1 MLKKWL
7 GGLLLVFFV
16 IIVISLILLKV
27 TARPILEDVSFST
40 VIYDANGRLLRI
52 TLADD
57 GIYRIYK
64 PLNEISKTLQDVTL
78 MYEDKWFYYHFGVN
92 PYSMLRA
99 VKSFLSSSGRP
110 LGASTITMQT
120 ARLKYKINSKSL
132 SGKMKQI
139 LYSLLLEIRYSK
151 KEILE
156 AYLNLVPYGYNI
168 EGAGAASTVYFDI
181 EPLNLTLFESFSLVV
196 IPQNPNKRVPV
207 TDAGM
212 AKSIESRKILFK
224 NWVKYHPEDI
234 SYNERINMPLFI
246 RSPAKL
252 PFLAPHFTDYMLL
265 NGYKGVV
272 HSTLNLKY
280 QWLIEEEI
288 KNYISDNRHKGIKN
302 SAALLL
308 NYKTMEV
315 IAYAGSS
322 DYFNNEIEGQ
332 VNGIISYRSPG
343 SVLKPFIFGLG
354 IEQGLIHPKSMM
366 KDAPRQFG
374 SYSPENAD
382 RGFMGPLFARDA
394 LVHSRNIPA
403 ISLLTSL
410 EKSSFYN
417 LLYNSG
423 IKNLKSEQYYGTALA
438 IGGFEVTMED
448 VAKLYAGLGNSG
460 VEKCINYSKD
470 TKCSGEDYRMFSSEA
485 AFLTIDMLYY
495 NPKPSSVFDNDYIA
509 WKTGTSYGYRDAWSS
524 GIFGDYVLVVWSGN
538 FDNAGNNHL
547 MGRTSAGELFFNI
560 ILAMKYLE
568 ETTYPKFI
576 PDKVLN
582 IREVDICSPTG
593 DLPNDF
599 CVEREKGYFIPGVSP
614 IKVTD
619 VFRQIPIDNETG
631 LRACDNTL
639 SNSHMEVYEF
649 WPSDILQLF
658 RQSGI
663 RKKTPP
669 RFMPDCKIN
678 LTSSMGT
685 PPYIITPSADS
696 TYNIYSSNVKEIGIK
711 VATDADA
718 DTVHYFINKK
728 YLGSAKA
735 GTNFFWYP
743 VLGSHTLTVTDNIG
757 RSSSVKF
764 SVKLLPER

>member
-7 GGLLLVFFV
+7 GGLFLVFIVLIFITL
-16 IIVISLILLKV
+16 IILKV

-40 VIYDANGRLLRI
+40 VIYDSNGRLLRI

-57 GIYRIYK
+57 DIYRIYK

-92 PYSMLRA
+92 PYSMFRA
-99 VKSFLSSSGRP
+99 VKSLVSSSGRP

-120 ARLKYKINSKSL
+120 ARLKYKINSKSI

-139 LYSLLLEIRYSK
+139 FYSILLEIRYSK

-168 EGAGAASTVYFDI
+168 EGAGAAAAIYFDI
-181 EPLNLTLFESFSLVV
+181 EPSNLTLFESFSLVV

-207 TDAGM
+207 TDTGM
-212 AKSIESRKILFK
+212 QKSIESRKILFN
-224 NWVKYHPEDI
+224 NWVKYHPEDMNY
-234 SYNERINMPLFI
+234 SERIEMPLYI
-246 RSPAKL
+246 RSPANL

-265 NGYKGVV
+265 NGYKGVI

-280 QWLIEEEI
+280 QSLVEEEME
-288 KNYISDNRHKGIKN
+288 NYISDSRYKGIKN
-302 SAALLL
+302 SSALLI

-315 IAYAGSS
+315 VAYAGSS

-332 VNGIISYRSPG
+332 VNGINAYRSPG
-343 SVLKPFIFGLG
+343 STLKPFIFALG

-410 EKSSFYN
+410 EDSAFYN
-417 LLYNSG
+417 LLQRSG

-460 VEKCINYSKD
+460 IVKCINYTKD
-470 TKCSGEDYRMFSSEA
+470 TKCTEEDYKMFSSEA
-485 AFLTIDMLYY
+485 SFLTIDMLYH
-495 NPKPSSVFDNDYIA
+495 NPKLSSAFNEDYIA
-509 WKTGTSYGYRDAWSS
+509 WKTGTSYGYRDAWSA

-538 FDNAGNNHL
+538 FDNTGNNHL
-547 MGRTSAGELFFNI
+547 LGRTSAGDLFFRI
-560 ILAMKYLE
+560 IQAMKYLE
-568 ETTYPKFI
+568 ETTYSKFI

-582 IREVDICSPTG
+582 IKEVEICSPTG
-593 DLPNDF
+593 DLPNEF
-599 CVEREKGYFIPGVSP
+599 CTEREKGYFIPGVSP

-649 WPSDILQLF
+649 WPTDILQLF
-658 RQSGI
+658 KQSGI

-685 PPYIITPSADS
+685 PPYIITPSANS
-696 TYNIYSSNVKEIGIK
+696 TYNVYSSNMKEIGIK
-711 VATDADA
+711 VSTDADA

-728 YLGSAKA
+728 YLGSAKS

-743 VLGSHTLTVTDNIG
+743 VLGNHVLTVTDNIG
-757 RSSSVKF
+757 RSSSVNF
-764 SVKLLPER
+764 SVKLLPE